1 MFLFKKIM
9 FWCPDENNLATKLWE
24 KVCKKTRKEDFNKI
38 NFWQKFIRK
47 IFFIL
52 INAVT
57 TIFFQKTIFYM
68 NEVKQNIMHLH
79 QIFIFCKE
87 IKIKI
92 KLSIF
97 LYTDYI
103 DKPNF

>member
-68 NEVKQNIMHLH
+68 NEVKRIIHALR
-79 QIFIFCKE
+79 FSFFVK
-87 IKIKI
+87 
-92 KLSIF
+92 KLR
-97 LYTDYI
+97 
-103 DKPNF
+103 

>member
-1 MFLFKKIM
+1 MFLLKKIM
-9 FWCPDENNLATKLWE
+9 FWCLNQKNLATKLG
-24 KVCKKTRKEDFNKI
+24 KKSVKKTRKEDFNKI

-68 NEVKQNIMHLH
+68 NEVKQNIHALR
-79 QIFIFCKE
+79 FSFFVK
-87 IKIKI
+87 
-92 KLSIF
+92 KLR
-97 LYTDYI
+97 
-103 DKPNF
+103 

>member
-1 MFLFKKIM
+1 VPQPKK
-9 FWCPDENNLATKLWE
+9 FGNKTWKKVSKKNKE
-24 KVCKKTRKEDFNKI
+24 KDFNKI

>member
-1 MFLFKKIM
+1 LVPQPKK
-9 FWCPDENNLATKLWE
+9 FGNKTWKKVSKKNKE
-24 KVCKKTRKEDFNKI
+24 KDFNKI

-68 NEVKQNIMHLH
+68 NEVKQNIHALR
-79 QIFIFCKE
+79 FSFFVK
-87 IKIKI
+87 
-92 KLSIF
+92 KLR
-97 LYTDYI
+97 
-103 DKPNF
+103 

>member
-9 FWCPDENNLATKLWE
+9 FWCLNQKNLATKLG
-24 KVCKKTRKEDFNKI
+24 KKSVKKTRKEDFNKI

-68 NEVKQNIMHLH
+68 NEVKRIIYALR
-79 QIFIFCKE
+79 FSFFVK
-87 IKIKI
+87 
-92 KLSIF
+92 KLR
-97 LYTDYI
+97 
-103 DKPNF
+103 

>member
-57 TIFFQKTIFYM
+57 TIFFQKKIFYM
-68 NEVKQNIMHLH
+68 NEVKRIIYALR
-79 QIFIFCKE
+79 FSFFVK
-87 IKIKI
+87 
-92 KLSIF
+92 KLR
-97 LYTDYI
+97 
-103 DKPNF
+103 